1 MSSTLSNTQV
11 LGGAQSAKSTL
22 EVINGTGEIITPETK
37 VINIEVPAQTIT
49 INVEDNSTSL
59 ETIAQESGTIIVPE
73 ENEASIMPI
82 EENGATIEVSK
93 GYEQNYKNLSYKPSI
108 NGVTLVGDLTSAEIG
123 FIDDV
128 NRGDQSTYSSKKIE
142 SLITTVLKG
151 TEEEPIIL
159 SSIEEGKY
167 VISGYVKSTSTGEL
181 TRVPLKTYIFT
192 SEENNYV
199 LWDANAYAASQYYIV
214 FPLENDVEPIEK
226 QLEIVTKDYLHNAT
240 LDGGLFTSNKK

>member
-37 VINIEVPAQTIT
+37 VIDIEVPAQTIT

-59 ETIAQESGTIIVPE
+59 ETIAQESGTITVPE

-82 EENGATIEVSK
+82 EENGATIEVST
-93 GYEQNYKNLSYKPSI
+93 GYEKNYKNLSYKPSI
-108 NGVTLVGDLTSAEIG
+108 NGVTLVGNLTSAEIG
-123 FIDDV
+123 FIDDT
-128 NRGDQSTYSSKKIE
+128 NEGEQSTYSSKKIA
-142 SLITTVLKG
+142 SLITSVLKG
-151 TEEEPIIL
+151 TKEEPIIL
-159 SSIEEGKY
+159 NSIEEGKY
-167 VISGYVKSTSTGEL
+167 VISGYVKSTPTGEPM
-181 TRVPLKTYIFT
+181 RVPLKTYIFT

-214 FPLENDVEPIEK
+214 FSLEDGVVPIEK
-226 QLEIVTKDYLHNAT
+226 KLEIVTKDYLHNAT
-240 LDGGLFTSNKK
+240 LDGGAFVKEKK